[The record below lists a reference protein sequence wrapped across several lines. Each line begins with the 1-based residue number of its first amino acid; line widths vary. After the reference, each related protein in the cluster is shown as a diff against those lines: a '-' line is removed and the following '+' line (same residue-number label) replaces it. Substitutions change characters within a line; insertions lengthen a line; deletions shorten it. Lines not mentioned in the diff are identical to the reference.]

1 MLCRSKVVLTIGG
14 GVSIKLLWIG
24 ALKFSFFEIICLD
37 KLFWFEYDIK
47 SKESIWPCHLYKC
60 DRKHI
65 PYFPELK
72 NLYINTFLVK
82 GLHNQIF
89 IYNVSNSTLKYSFM
103 QAFPLDLVLFSTG
116 FNSIWLYLL
125 FQNWLRHNPTYSKKY
140 PTLLHIVTVGMR
152 ESKKKVGLLEWGLY
166 YEHRVSFLFRK
177 ISFK

>member
-1 MLCRSKVVLTIGG
+1 MLCRNKVVLTIGG

-37 KLFWFEYDIK
+37 KLFWFEYDIR
-47 SKESIWPCHLYKC
+47 SKESIWPYHLYKC

-65 PYFPELK
+65 PCFPELK
-72 NLYINTFLVK
+72 NLYINTFSVK
-82 GLHNQIF
+82 GLHNPIF

-125 FQNWLRHNPTYSKKY
+125 FHNWLRHNPTYSKKY
-140 PTLLHIVTVGMR
+140 ITLLHIVTVGMR
-152 ESKKKVGLLEWGLY
+152 EKKKKSWTVGVGFILWTSGI
-166 YEHRVSFLFRK
+166 VSFQENFL
-177 ISFK
+177 